1 MANTQLIIFTAVPQN
16 LVFDPDTIKVSVLV
30 SPRLSG
36 DDHLGPYGDWLNWTQ
51 RRLDGGLKL
60 TFECGGN
67 TLDVDADT
75 SGLRADLWGAL
86 FNPRTLV
93 NPYEFD
99 DYSDRFVA
107 SYGVRTA
114 LGLLKATYQS
124 VGVEFAL
131 PTVDGDPRE
140 RIGRRRSR
148 FESFVNGFALDWSD
162 EKGTRLL
169 AEQRARQADLK
180 GHLNALTRATGT
192 VLNTVLDDSGLIVT
206 GALDPQ
212 SPAFKS
218 ASQSTVEQ
226 FGVFN
231 HLPLGDNADKPV
243 VLDKEKVLDFH
254 QVLSSLGAYPDLQR
268 KLGLVFDVELPLDF
282 LAQTSLTTPSELRIT
297 TADGHWDPDTTTTV
311 PATSTA
317 YVHVRIGEKQLFG
330 VAPRSMLGQPTGPTM
345 LGLLDLDK
353 ASFGVAQVDVDGAM
367 HKTVMQ
373 ADNVTQLPG
382 QSPPQHPEVF
392 DPATTLSSLRSGG
405 FSLFADARALTMLGT
420 FNRSKDLNADLEKN
434 QPQKS
439 PFCAEDLTRGFRLD
453 IWDSITRTWHS
464 LHRKN
469 TVMHIGED
477 KLELTVQDEEGWFQ
491 PAATQAPPN
500 ADGSHATTDLY
511 LHEAIVRWAGW
522 SLSAATVGKHLTRAA
537 DPEHAVPDPANPDPE
552 NEAVTPF
559 KVRSEA
565 THVKASLPRL
575 RFGVG
580 YRLRLRQ
587 VDLAGNGLAIDDKA
601 TDLLTPVFSMPRG
614 DNVIAYLR
622 FEPIVAPAIVARDAP
637 ALTSE
642 GSSNDR
648 LVIRTFNTDPA
659 LDAAAADLTGSER
672 HIAPPGA
679 HVEFAER
686 HGMFDDAG
694 GKLVG
699 SPAMWKLISDRD
711 LGTFHTEVFDEI
723 VINGEKQSYPVEG
736 TAQINPLPYLPD
748 PLARAAAFRN
758 LPGTSGTTIGRA
770 APGSGTAQPMTY
782 EPIPDAQPRPGTATI
797 VEFGGRSDWQQVKP
811 FRLALADGSGS
822 PVWDPAAALLTVSL
836 PKGSTSVV
844 PISSVCDAEDLKLLG
859 VWQWL
864 REYLEYIA
872 VNEVSSEFFQ
882 SPAAKDRIAHIL
894 QLATEGG
901 HGMLTP
907 PHLLTFVHAV
917 QQPIGHPA
925 FERLTAQLGRVGMK
939 VQTQPED
946 EPTAETELDVLT
958 AWRVLGS
965 TDAWLVGALSVHGAS
980 TAKVDLKASWTD
992 PLDDPTP
999 DASGLVSDPTEQSFS
1014 VQVDEVPLVSLAG
1027 GELKAD
1033 GESRY
1038 VGYYDAEHD
1047 LVCFAPSGSKLGN
1060 LAEGDIVG
1068 ADSMPRHQIGDTRH
1082 HVVSYSPLATSRYRE
1097 YFPAKDGANP
1107 RDFTRSGEPVTV
1119 HVPASA
1125 RPVAPS
1131 IRYVLPTFGWERVTS
1146 GNQVRSVRTGG
1157 GLRVYLDR
1165 PWWSSGVGEL
1175 LGVTLSY
1182 SGAAE
1187 PDREEWKPFIT
1198 QWGQD
1203 PIWQTAALADFPA
1216 TYNFPDAT
1224 ATESGLPLDPGPAS
1238 SAYLLP
1244 RSVDVAGHEV
1254 HYDSNRKL
1262 YYCDLTVDCREATY
1276 APFIRLA
1283 LARYQPHAL
1292 VSAKLSRVVLAD
1304 FAQLTPER
1312 ALMVTSDPYVPGVVR
1327 AVVSG
1332 PSPRGPLPH
1341 IEYPHGFG
1349 GSPGRPTKITVS
1361 VQVRDTAMNSD
1372 LAWSAAADF
1381 AVTQAAGASADDADF
1396 ILWSGSVRYTGSDAL
1411 EAGRYRLLITEEEL
1425 YEADGAVGQSLKLGT
1440 RLIYAETVPL
1450 DESLLAAPTYP
1461 VSTTTLA

>member
-16 LVFDPDTIKVSVLV
+16 LVFDPDTIRVSVLV

-51 RRLDGGLKL
+51 RRLDRGLKL
-60 TFECGGN
+60 TFECGAS
-67 TLDVDADT
+67 TLDVAADT
-75 SGLRADLWGAL
+75 SGLRADLWQAL

-99 DYSDRFVA
+99 DYSDRFVS

-114 LGLLKATYQS
+114 MGLLKATYQS

-131 PTVDGDPRE
+131 PAVDGDPRE
-140 RIGRRRSR
+140 RVGRRRSR

-162 EKGTRLL
+162 EKGIRLL
-169 AEQRARQADLK
+169 AEQRARQAALK
-180 GHLNALTRATGT
+180 GHLNALTRASGT
-192 VLNTVLDDSGLIVT
+192 ALNTVLDDSGLIVT

-212 SPAFKS
+212 SPVFKS
-218 ASQSTVEQ
+218 ASQASVEQ

-243 VLDKEKVLDFH
+243 VLDKKKVLDFH
-254 QVLSSLGAYPDLQR
+254 QALSSLGAYPDLQR

-282 LAQTSLTTPSELRIT
+282 LAPTSLTVPGELRIT
-297 TADGHWDPDTTTTV
+297 AADGHWDGDTPTTV

-317 YVHVRIGEKQLFG
+317 YVHVKIGDQQLFG
-330 VAPRSMLGQPTGPTM
+330 VAPRSMLGQPTGSTM

-353 ASFGVAQVDVDGAM
+353 GSFGVAQVDVDGAM

-373 ADNVTQLPG
+373 ADNVTQLAG

-405 FSLFADARALTMLGT
+405 FSLFADGRALTMLDT

-453 IWDSITRTWHS
+453 IWDSITREWHS

-469 TVMHIGED
+469 TVIHIGED
-477 KLELTVQDEEGWFQ
+477 KLELTVNDEEGWFQ

-522 SLSAATVGKHLTRAA
+522 SLSGATVGKHLTRAA
-537 DPEHAVPDPANPDPE
+537 DPEQAVPDPANPDPE

-565 THVKASLPRL
+565 THVKGSLPRL

-587 VDLAGNGLAIDDKA
+587 VDLAGNGLATDDQA
-601 TDLLTPVFSMPRG
+601 ADLLTPVFSMPRG
-614 DNVIAYLR
+614 NSVIPYLR
-622 FEPIVAPAIVARDAP
+622 FEPIVAPAIVARDA
-637 ALTSE
+637 AAVTGE

-648 LVIRTFNTDPA
+648 LVIRTFNTDPS
-659 LDAAAADLTGSER
+659 LDDAAADLTGSER

-711 LGTFHTEVFDEI
+711 QGTFHTEVFDEI

-736 TAQINPLPYLPD
+736 GAQIAPLPYLPD

-758 LPGTSGTTIGRA
+758 LPGTSGTAIGRA
-770 APGSGTAQPMTY
+770 ASGAGAAQPITY

-797 VEFGGRSDWQQVKP
+797 VEFDGRSDWQQVKP
-811 FRLALADGSGS
+811 FRLALADGSAA
-822 PVWDPAAALLTVSL
+822 PTWDPAAALLTVSL

-901 HGMLTP
+901 HAMLTP
-907 PHLLTFVHAV
+907 PHLLTLVHAV

-925 FERLTAQLGRVGMK
+925 FERLTAQLGRAGMEG
-939 VQTQPED
+939 QTQPED

-958 AWRVLGS
+958 AWRVFGS
-965 TDAWLVGALSVHGAS
+965 TDARLVGALSVHGAS
-980 TAKVDLKASWTD
+980 TAKVDIKASWTD

-999 DASGLVSDPTEQSFS
+999 DASGLVTDPAEQSFS
-1014 VQVDEVPLVSLAG
+1014 VQVDEVPLVSLAE
-1027 GELKAD
+1027 GELKAN

-1038 VGYYDAEHD
+1038 VGYYDAGHD
-1047 LVCFAPSGSKLGN
+1047 LVCFAPSGSKLGQH
-1060 LAEGDIVG
+1060 AEGDVVG

-1082 HVVSYSPLATSRYRE
+1082 HVVSYSPVATSRYRE
-1097 YFPAKDGANP
+1097 YFPAQDGANP
-1107 RDFTRSGEPVTV
+1107 RDFTRSGAPVTV

-1131 IRYVLPTFGWERVTS
+1131 VRYVLPTFGWERVTS

-1165 PWWSSGVGEL
+1165 PWWSSGAGEL

-1216 TYNFPDAT
+1216 TYHFPDAT
-1224 ATESGLPLDPGPAS
+1224 ATESGLPLDPGPAL
-1238 SAYLLP
+1238 SAYVRL
-1244 RSVDVAGHEV
+1244 RRVDVAGHEV
-1254 HYDSNRKL
+1254 HYDSNRRL
-1262 YYCDLTVDCREATY
+1262 YYCDLTVDGHGATY

-1283 LARYQPHAL
+1283 LTRYQPHAL

-1332 PSPRGPLPH
+1332 PSPRGPLPDV
-1341 IEYPHGFG
+1341 EHGAG
-1349 GSPGRPTKITVS
+1349 AGARRPTEITVS
-1361 VQVRDTAMNSD
+1361 VQVRDPAVNSD

-1381 AVTQAAGASADDADF
+1381 AVTQAASAADADF
-1396 ILWSGSVRYTGSDAL
+1396 ILWSGSVRYTGHDAL

-1425 YEADGAVGQSLKLGT
+1425 YEADGAVGPGLKLGT

-1450 DESLLAAPTYP
+1450 DESLLAASTYP
-1461 VSTTTLA
+1461 VSTTTLEGD